1 MCGRYAIF
9 GPRSITR
16 EEKAWLDRQMWD
28 GEDLRPSEFEF
39 MGEDIPMEP
48 NYDCRP
54 TEHLPI
60 MTYIESVGDILEQ
73 LFLARWGFL
82 PAGVGSIERFSR
94 QYSTFNAKS
103 EGVATSRLYGK
114 ALRERRCLVPM
125 NGFYEWQQRAKAKV
139 RHYIKLRDPS
149 MFAVAGLWS
158 ASRLLDGRR
167 VRSFTILTC
176 EANELMSEIHSKKRM
191 PVIIP
196 QGQYEQWLHP
206 QADEADIAAMLQP
219 FPADQMVA
227 YPVRNTAT
235 GRDLI
240 EPAGKY
246 LTVE

>member
-16 EEKAWLDRQMWD
+16 EEKAWLDRQIWD
-28 GEDLRPSEFEF
+28 SENQRPPEFEF

-60 MTYIESVGDILEQ
+60 ITCNDGPGGLEQ
-73 LFLARWGFL
+73 LLFLARWGFL
-82 PAGVGSIERFSR
+82 PAGVGSIERFAR

-125 NGFYEWQQRAKAKV
+125 NGFYEWQQRAKMKI
-139 RHYIKLRDPS
+139 RHYIKLRDPR
-149 MFAVAGLWS
+149 MFACAGLWS
-158 ASRLLDGRR
+158 VSKLLDGRR
-167 VRSFTILTC
+167 LASFTILTC
-176 EANELMSEIHSKKRM
+176 EANELVAEIHTKKRM

-196 QGQYEQWLHP
+196 RDLREHWLHP
-206 QADEADIAAMLQP
+206 QAEEADIAAMLRP
-219 FPADQMVA
+219 FPAGEMVA
-227 YPVRNTAT
+227 YPVRNTAV
-235 GRDLI
+235 GPDLI

-246 LTVE
+246 LSVE